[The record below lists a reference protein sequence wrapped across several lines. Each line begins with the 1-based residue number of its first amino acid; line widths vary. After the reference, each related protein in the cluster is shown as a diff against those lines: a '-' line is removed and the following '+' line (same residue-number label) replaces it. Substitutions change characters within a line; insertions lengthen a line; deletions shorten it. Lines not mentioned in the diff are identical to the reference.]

1 MTINFVLRVEKAV
14 SVLDMGVA
22 YPKEVNTR
30 LR

>member
-14 SVLDMGVA
+14 SVLDVGVA
-22 YPKEVNTR
+22 YRKEVSTE